1 MKKLID
7 MPCIV
12 YKFYGSITFSIDFF
26 FFFNN
31 LVTESIIYNVRC
43 INELT
48 NATLSMKF
56 LFS

>member
-26 FFFNN
+26 FFLTILLQN
-31 LVTESIIYNVRC
+31 LYI
-43 INELT
+43 
-48 NATLSMKF
+48 TLDVSMN
-56 LFS
+56 

>member
-31 LVTESIIYNVRC
+31 LVTESIHNVRR

>member
-26 FFFNN
+26 FFNN
-31 LVTESIIYNVRC
+31 LVTESIHNVRR